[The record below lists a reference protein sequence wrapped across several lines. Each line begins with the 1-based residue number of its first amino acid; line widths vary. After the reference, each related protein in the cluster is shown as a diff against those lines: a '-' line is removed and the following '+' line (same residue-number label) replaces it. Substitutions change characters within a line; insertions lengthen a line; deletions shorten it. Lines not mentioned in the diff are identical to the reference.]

1 MLRYRAKRQ
10 GRNKCQRADQQYRA
24 DEQSN
29 K

>member
-1 MLRYRAKRQ
+1 MFRYRAKRQ
-10 GRNKCQRADQQYRA
+10 GWNKRQRADQQYRA